1 MEQQIYQADT
11 FQKKSGTA
19 VLPLDNIKTPPPKKG
34 RESHD
39 LRPKGII
46 SRKYI

>member
-19 VLPLDNIKTPPPKKG
+19 VLPLDNIKTKK
-34 RESHD
+34 
-39 LRPKGII
+39 KK
-46 SRKYI
+46 RKRKS

>member
-11 FQKKSGTA
+11 FQKKYGTTIS
-19 VLPLDNIKTPPPKKG
+19 PLDNIKTKKKKE

-39 LRPKGII
+39 LIPKGII

>member
-19 VLPLDNIKTPPPKKG
+19 VLPLDNIKTKKKKKK
-34 RESHD
+34 EE
-39 LRPKGII
+39 KVMT
-46 SRKYI
+46 